1 MAITKKHPN
10 IGKLKLFNY
19 LVYIKLGIGFG
30 FKKLGIGF
38 GLNKLGIG
46 FSIEY

>member
-1 MAITKKHPN
+1 MVSTYCNPN
-10 IGKLKLFNY
+10 IENLKLQNY

>member
-30 FKKLGIGF
+30 
-38 GLNKLGIG
+38 LNKLGIG